1 MKNGQQ
7 ATIVGYH
14 SATNIDIEFEDGT
27 IVYGRTYQQFQK
39 REVANPNYKKANPYA
54 ASHLGET
61 RTMINGINAT
71 IIAYRNNRDIDIK
84 FEDGIIRQHV
94 RYHHFLSGKVN
105 PISSKDRTKNDKNK
119 RLGEKRMMNCG
130 LECEIIEYNSA
141 HNITVKFT
149 NGAIAKNK
157 YYYDFQTGIIQCPEY
172 NGDGQLN
179 ETKKMLNGMMATII
193 KYESNTNI
201 DVQFEDGEIRHNV
214 TYNSF
219 ISGRLLHPNQI
230 TERQTQGRIGET
242 NQMRN
247 GLQAKIIQYNGYY
260 NVDIQFEDGVVVQH
274 QRYEKFKSGEVPH
287 PNIQYNT
294 STSLQEFAIRYY
306 LRELG
311 FSKIQQGEWQDRG
324 FGRLELD
331 FYHAATNI
339 AIEYDGSIHNVPKTH
354 ERDIRKNKKC
364 KKNGVKL
371 YRIRDP
377 YCQTME
383 DNNSINIQ
391 LNRGC
396 TICKGLIDCGEEL
409 KRILKE
415 NKIEFQDNLIDFT
428 RDKDAIMTEYN
439 ETYIN
444 YYAKERLGEKTYSK
458 SAKQNMTIIEY
469 NSSTNIV
476 VQFENGD
483 IRRGVTYKSFCMG
496 QICLPQQTINGQ
508 KQTRLG
514 EQRTMNNG
522 MLAKIIKYNSA
533 VNIDVEFEDGV
544 VVKEKQYSCFIRG
557 KISHPNKPQS
567 YPRYNVRARFRE
579 QRIGEQRTMN
589 NGHQA
594 TITEYETSNNITI
607 QFDNGYIRKNIGYK
621 AFYKGEVAL
630 RNDK

>member
-61 RTMINGINAT
+61 RTMINGIKAT

-201 DVQFEDGEIRHNV
+201 DVQFEDG
-214 TYNSF
+214 
-219 ISGRLLHPNQI
+219 
-230 TERQTQGRIGET
+230 
-242 NQMRN
+242 
-247 GLQAKIIQYNGYY
+247 
-260 NVDIQFEDGVVVQH
+260 
-274 QRYEKFKSGEVPH
+274 
-287 PNIQYNT
+287 
-294 STSLQEFAIRYY
+294 
-306 LRELG
+306 
-311 FSKIQQGEWQDRG
+311 
-324 FGRLELD
+324 
-331 FYHAATNI
+331 
-339 AIEYDGSIHNVPKTH
+339 
-354 ERDIRKNKKC
+354 
-364 KKNGVKL
+364 
-371 YRIRDP
+371 
-377 YCQTME
+377 
-383 DNNSINIQ
+383 
-391 LNRGC
+391 
-396 TICKGLIDCGEEL
+396 
-409 KRILKE
+409 
-415 NKIEFQDNLIDFT
+415 
-428 RDKDAIMTEYN
+428 
-439 ETYIN
+439 
-444 YYAKERLGEKTYSK
+444 
-458 SAKQNMTIIEY
+458 
-469 NSSTNIV
+469 
-476 VQFENGD
+476 
-483 IRRGVTYKSFCMG
+483 
-496 QICLPQQTINGQ
+496 
-508 KQTRLG
+508 
-514 EQRTMNNG
+514 
-522 MLAKIIKYNSA
+522 
-533 VNIDVEFEDGV
+533 V
-544 VVKEKQYSCFIRG
+544 VVKEKQYSCFICG
-557 KISHPNKPQS
+557 KISHPNKTHS

-594 TITEYETSNNITI
+594 TITEYETNNNITI

-621 AFYKGEVAL
+621 AFCKGEVAL